1 MLNSSFYLS
10 LLTFLMALFI
20 SACGSDDVPATSDAT
35 APASDAADSSDATD
49 SSDAADPADMS
60 ESSDPSEGAEPPCT
74 EAVADASYKVWPGED
89 WETTC
94 PEVQNIDSVK
104 LQEAYDYAFAPG
116 RNTQSVVVVRNG
128 AIVAEWYA
136 AGKTKDDHVTSWSVA
151 KSFLSAVVGIAVARG
166 DLPSADESLA
176 TYIPEFQGT
185 DKEAITFRHAL
196 QMRSG
201 LEEHAPDNIYIQTDQ
216 LAYGIERDVAEAPG
230 GTWAYQN
237 GDSMLV
243 SRGLEAALGTPFIEY
258 ANEVLLEP
266 IGIDAKWWTDSVGN
280 ALGYCCLDA
289 TARDFARFGLLFS
302 RNGDWNPSE
311 IVPAAWVAEST
322 TPVGADMPY
331 GLHWWAFDNGL
342 YYAAIGARS
351 QSIWVFP
358 YFDLV
363 VLRNGLY
370 DKRGDPEDYRVIGG
384 SYHDTPEPSEWE
396 DGDFLAPI
404 FEALNDN
411 PLN

>member
-1 MLNSSFYLS
+1 MLKKSSLVVCC
-10 LLTFLMALFI
+10 LFLVACV
-20 SACGSDDVPATSDAT
+20 SACGSTEEPAASDPDDTASDSSDASDAT
-35 APASDAADSSDATD
+35 NTSDAADET
-49 SSDAADPADMS
+49 DPAD
-60 ESSDPSEGAEPPCT
+60 SSAPQDPC
-74 EAVADASYKVWPGED
+74 ADAVLDSNYNAWPGED

-94 PEVQNIDSVK
+94 PQVQNIDPVK
-104 LQEAYDYAFAPG
+104 LQAAYDYAFKSEY
-116 RNTQSVVVVRNG
+116 NTQSVLVIRNG

-136 AGKTKDDHVTSWSVA
+136 NGKTRDDHVTSWSVA
-151 KSFLSAVVGIAVARG
+151 KSFLSAIVGIAVELG
-166 DLPSADESLA
+166 DLPSVDEPLA

-201 LEEHAPDNIYIQTDQ
+201 LEPYAVDNIYLQTDQ
-216 LAYGIERDVAEAPG
+216 LAWGIERDVAEAPG

-243 SRGLEAALGTPFIEY
+243 SRGLEAAMGRPFIEY

-266 IGIDAKWWTDSVGN
+266 LGMDAKWWTDSVGN

-302 RNGDWNPSE
+302 RTGDWNGTTL
-311 IVPAAWVAEST
+311 VPPAWVLEST
-322 TPVGADMPY
+322 QPTASDMDY
-331 GLHWWAFDNGL
+331 GLHWWSFNGGSSF
-342 YYAAIGARS
+342 AAIGADG

-358 YFDLV
+358 SFDLI

-370 DKRGDPEDYRVIGG
+370 EKRGPADDYSVLGGTYHNTEDP
-384 SYHDTPEPSEWE
+384 
-396 DGDFLAPI
+396 GDFESGQLLSLI
-404 FEALNDN
+404 FDALNDN
-411 PLN
+411 PFN